1 MSTQNKTHLDLNTSI
16 GFYTA
21 YFELLPQFNTKKEA
35 FNYLNNEIEYITGK
49 PKYINFAQF
58 LNCKV

>member
-1 MSTQNKTHLDLNTSI
+1 MKTQTKPHLDVNTSI

-21 YFELLPQFNTKKEA
+21 YFELLPQFNTKIDT

-49 PKYINFAQF
+49 PKYINFDHF
-58 LNCKV
+58 LNYKV